1 MWKYDVD
8 GISEDVIRTANALE
22 NIQLD
27 RKARNLTSSWR
38 YIPCFS
44 MLFALPLQN
53 VQIR

>member
-8 GISEDVIRTANALE
+8 EVSEDVIRAANALE

-38 YIPCFS
+38 FVLLTFPFS
-44 MLFALPLQN
+44 
-53 VQIR
+53 